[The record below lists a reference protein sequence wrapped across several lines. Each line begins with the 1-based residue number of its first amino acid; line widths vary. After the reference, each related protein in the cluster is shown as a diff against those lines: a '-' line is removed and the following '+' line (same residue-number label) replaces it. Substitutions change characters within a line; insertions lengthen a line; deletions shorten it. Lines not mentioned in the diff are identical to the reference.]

1 MRTSPQRRS
10 SRALLRPAG
19 TPALPASLSAVLVAG
34 LATGLVAGLA
44 GCTRDLFADESTV
57 AQRLP
62 VERLRE
68 IQPLRLDDFKR
79 PASELPASPEPA
91 GAPSLAA
98 AIGETQKLRDQ
109 FVARP
114 AANLSL
120 EEARASALERNLD
133 LRVALIAPTIAAQR
147 VTQEEARFESTFTT
161 QASFARTDRP
171 SLSSDGTQADVVS
184 IEPGVTIPLRTGG
197 SASISLPTS
206 RTDARSPF
214 DTEQSW
220 SNDLALS
227 FSQPIL
233 RGAGRRAATAAIRIA
248 GYNAQATEA
257 QTKLEVIRQL
267 ANVDR
272 AYWRLYQARAE
283 LEVRQRQYEFA
294 KSLLDSVT
302 RRLDAGDV
310 AEIEVTRAQA
320 GLAERLEAIIVS
332 QNTVLS
338 RQRELKRLINR
349 PDLPVEAP
357 TLVVPTTAPDP
368 VEYVIEPASLAQ
380 QGVQNRM
387 EMVELELRLAADAV
401 SIGLE
406 QNRALPLFTVDYTYA
421 FHGLASRYDRS
432 LQRQFN
438 GEHNDWTLGARAEI
452 PLGNE
457 QALARVREAI
467 LTRLQRLGTRQ
478 ARELAIR
485 QDVLDAVDAV
495 TTGWQRILAS
505 RQSAILNARALAAEQ
520 RNLDVGNSTV
530 TNVLDQEARL
540 SEARSAEVRALT
552 DYQIFQIDLAFATGT
567 LLGAA
572 KVGFEPAAEP
582 ADLNSPVP
590 ESLGMPGAS
599 SPTPAPA
606 PATPAAATPAEEA
619 PGTR

>member
-1 MRTSPQRRS
+1 MTMLTRRTLRR
-10 SRALLRPAG
+10 SRAL
-19 TPALPASLSAVLVAG
+19 TSVAG
-34 LATGLVAGLA
+34 LALTAFALT
-44 GCTRDLFADESTV
+44 GCTRDLFADDSTV

-68 IQPLRLDDFKR
+68 IQPLRLDDFKGPP
-79 PASELPASPEPA
+79 PAPDAA
-91 GAPSLAA
+91 GAAA
-98 AIGETQKLRDQ
+98 TGTTPADPDGTQRLRDA
-109 FVARP
+109 FAARP
-114 AANLSL
+114 AADLSL

-133 LRVALIAPTIAAQR
+133 LRVALLSPTIAAQR

-171 SLSSDGTQADVVS
+171 SLNSDGTQADVIS

-206 RTDARSPF
+206 RTDARSPI
-214 DTEQSW
+214 DSEQSW

-233 RGAGRRAATAAIRIA
+233 RNAGRRAATAGIRIA

-294 KSLLDSVT
+294 KSLLDSIT
-302 RRLDAGDV
+302 RRLNAGDV
-310 AEIEVTRAQA
+310 AEIEVIRAQA
-320 GLAERLEAIIVS
+320 GLAERLEGIIVS

-357 TLVVPTTAPDP
+357 TLLVPSTVPDP
-368 VEYVIEPASLAQ
+368 VEYVIEPVALAER
-380 QGVQNRM
+380 GVQNRM

-421 FHGLASRYDRS
+421 FHGLSSRYDRS

-485 QDVLDAVDAV
+485 QDVLDAVDAL

-520 RNLDVGNSTV
+520 RNLAVGNSTV

-572 KVGFEPAAEP
+572 KVAFEPAAEP
-582 ADLNSPVP
+582 ADLTSPVP
-590 ESLGMPGAS
+590 ETLAMPAS
-599 SPTPAPA
+599 TPDQPAPK
-606 PATPAAATPAEEA
+606 
-619 PGTR
+619 

>member
-1 MRTSPQRRS
+1 MPIRPHLASPR
-10 SRALLRPAG
+10 
-19 TPALPASLSAVLVAG
+19 ALPAGLSFVLAAG
-34 LATGLVAGLA
+34 LAASLS

-79 PASELPASPEPA
+79 PMPEAPAPAPMAGGANTDSANLAVAAS
-91 GAPSLAA
+91 
-98 AIGETQKLRDQ
+98 ETQKLRDA

-114 AANLSL
+114 ATDLSL

-133 LRVALIAPTIAAQR
+133 LRVALISPTIAAQR

-214 DTEQSW
+214 DTEQFW

-283 LEVRQRQYEFA
+283 LDVRQRQYEFA
-294 KSLLDSVT
+294 KSLLESVT
-302 RRLDAGDV
+302 RRFEAGDV
-310 AEIEVTRAQA
+310 AEIEVIRAQA

-357 TLVVPTTAPDP
+357 TLVVPSTVPDP
-368 VEYVIEPASLAQ
+368 VEYVIEPSSLAQ

-485 QDVLDAVDAV
+485 QDVLDAVDAL

-520 RNLDVGNSTV
+520 RNLAVGNSTV

-572 KVGFEPAAEP
+572 KVGFDPAAEP
-582 ADLNSPVP
+582 TPTDLDTAVP
-590 ESLGMPGAS
+590 ESLGMP
-599 SPTPAPA
+599 SPSPANPAPT
-606 PATPAAATPAEEA
+606 PATPAAASRAEEA